1 MNQTIKKISLTI
13 VAAAL
18 ACGTLMA
25 QTKARTVQQP
35 GRVTIL
41 PHFPSVQIPLREDSS
56 DSPDVNVIIAKNLG
70 PTGNTYVIDNG
81 WVIAGASDPTFPG
94 GPFSVGIQF
103 RATGN
108 FHAKILSA
116 AITYFEGTKNLR
128 LGIYTSNAGAVG
140 TLIQDGAT
148 TAIPN
153 FGSCCTLA
161 KVTLSGL
168 GAALT
173 AGTDYFLVATAG
185 SADEALVWDFLPP
198 VNGGANGQSFFDPTT
213 STWDAEWTYYG
224 AYQIQGTNP

>member
-1 MNQTIKKISLTI
+1 MNQIIKKISLTI
-13 VAAAL
+13 VVAAL

-25 QTKARTVQQP
+25 QTKAPTVQQP
-35 GRVTIL
+35 GRVITL
-41 PHFPSVQIPLREDSS
+41 PHFPSVQIPLQDDNS
-56 DSPDVNVIIAKNLG
+56 DSPDANIIIAKNLG
-70 PTGNTYVIDNG
+70 PPGNTYVTDNG
-81 WVIAGASDPTFPG
+81 WLVTGASDPTFG

-108 FHAKILSA
+108 FHAKTLQA

-153 FGSCCTLA
+153 FGTCCTLA

-185 SADEALVWDFLPP
+185 STDEALVWDFIPP
-198 VNGGANGQSFFDPTT
+198 VGGGANGQSFNAGLG
-213 STWDAEWTYYG
+213 WDAEWTYYG

>member
-1 MNQTIKKISLTI
+1 MNQIIKKISLTI
-13 VAAAL
+13 VVAAL

-25 QTKARTVQQP
+25 QTNSRTFQQP
-35 GRVTIL
+35 GRVIAV
-41 PHFPSVQIPLREDSS
+41 PHSSVQIPYRD
-56 DSPDVNVIIAKNLG
+56 DNVDIPDVNIVIAKNLG
-70 PTGNTYVIDNG
+70 PTGNSYVIDNG
-81 WVIAGASDPTFPG
+81 WLVTGSSDPTFG

-103 RATGN
+103 RPSVTS
-108 FHAKILSA
+108 HAKILSA

-128 LGIYTSNAGAVG
+128 LGIYTSNLGAVG

-148 TAIPN
+148 TNIGA
-153 FGSCCTLA
+153 FGSCCQLA

-185 SADEALVWDFLPP
+185 STDEALVWDFIPP
-198 VNGGANGQSFFDPTT
+198 VGGGANGQSFNAGLG
-213 STWDAEWTYYG
+213 WDAEWTYYG